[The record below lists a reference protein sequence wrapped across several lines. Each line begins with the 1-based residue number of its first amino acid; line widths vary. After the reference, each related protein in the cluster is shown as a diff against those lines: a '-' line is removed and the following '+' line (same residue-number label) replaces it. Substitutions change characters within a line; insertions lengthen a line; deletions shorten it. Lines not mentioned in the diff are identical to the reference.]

1 MNKLVTKLDY
11 FIEKLLMLLM
21 LAIVLIV
28 TWQVLSRYLL
38 HSPSSVSEEIARFL
52 LIWISLIGAVYCY
65 RTKAHLGLDIITN
78 KLAEKQQKIA
88 AIFTHVM
95 VFLFSALVLVVGGIR
110 LVTLAFEPIQRSP
123 ALDVPMGYIYS
134 VLPLSGLLLCLYA
147 TMACLSDFSAI
158 ISVKDSLLKDNKE
171 TK

>member
-1 MNKLVTKLDY
+1 MNKFVAKLDY
-11 FIEKLLMLLM
+11 LIEKLLMLLM

-38 HSPSSVSEEIARFL
+38 HAPSSVSEEAARFL

-78 KLAEKQQKIA
+78 KLAIKQQKIA
-88 AIFTHVM
+88 AIFSHVM
-95 VFLFSALVLVVGGIR
+95 VFLFSALVLVIGGIR
-110 LVTLAFEPIQRSP
+110 LVTLAFEPIQPSP
-123 ALDVPMGYIYS
+123 ALDVPMGYIYC

-147 TMACLSDFSAI
+147 TIACLSEFST
-158 ISVKDSLLKDNKE
+158 ISSAKDSPLKVNEE

>member
-1 MNKLVTKLDY
+1 MNKFINKLD
-11 FIEKLLMLLM
+11 FLIEKLLILLI

-38 HSPSSVSEEIARFL
+38 HSPSSVSEEVARFL

-78 KLAEKQQKIA
+78 KLAMQQQKIA

-95 VFLFSALVLVVGGIR
+95 VFLFSALVLVIGGCR
-110 LVTLAFEPIQRSP
+110 LVTLAFEPVQYSP

-147 TMACLSDFSAI
+147 TMACLSDFSTVT
-158 ISVKDSLLKDNKE
+158 SVKDSLLKDNKE
-171 TK
+171 SK

>member
-1 MNKLVTKLDY
+1 MSKLIDKLDY
-11 FIEKLLMLLM
+11 LIERLLMLLM

-28 TWQVLSRYLL
+28 SWQVLSRYLL
-38 HSPSSVSEEIARFL
+38 QSPSSVSEEVARFL

-78 KLAEKQQKIA
+78 KLAAKQQKIA
-88 AIFTHVM
+88 ALFTHVM
-95 VFLFSALVLVVGGIR
+95 VFIFSALVLIIGGIR
-110 LVTLAFEPIQRSP
+110 LVILAFEPIQRSP

-147 TMACLSDFSAI
+147 TIACLSDFSAI
-158 ISVKDSLLKDNKE
+158 TSTKHSLLPDNKE
-171 TK
+171 SK

>member
-1 MNKLVTKLDY
+1 MNKFVAKLDY
-11 FIEKLLMLLM
+11 LIEKLLMLLI

-38 HSPSSVSEEIARFL
+38 QAPSSVSEEAARFL

-78 KLAEKQQKIA
+78 KLAIKQQKIA
-88 AIFTHVM
+88 AIFSHVM
-95 VFLFSALVLVVGGIR
+95 VFLFSALVLVIGGIR
-110 LVTLAFEPIQRSP
+110 LVILAFQPIQRSP
-123 ALDVPMGYIYS
+123 ALDVPMGYIYC

-147 TMACLSDFSAI
+147 TIACLSEFSN
-158 ISVKDSLLKDNKE
+158 ISAAKDSPLNVNVE